1 MPLRPES
8 LPRDIDR
15 LVALVVE
22 LSAEND
28 QLRDLVKTAN
38 GLLFGARSERGSSIL
53 GDQASLALGDLAT
66 DVAAPAN
73 DDEPAAEESRTRKR
87 GRRNIGALPRHLPR
101 VDRVIEPDTQDCPCC
116 AGALHRIG
124 EDATEAFDWVPATVR
139 VIRTIRPKYACRHC
153 QTGIVQAPAPRR
165 LIEGSMTTT
174 STIALIATARF
185 AWSIPLN
192 RQMQML
198 AGQGVVVDRSVPV
211 VWMQKAAWWLEGLYG
226 LQLGMIHRQPRI
238 FCDETRM
245 PVLTKGQRRAR
256 IAQFWAHATD
266 DSPWNGP
273 APPAVCYIFAN
284 GRCYREIKSQLVA
297 YQGVLQVDGY
307 GAYKALEKARKGSGS
322 IQLAFC
328 LAHARRKFTDV
339 YKKTKS
345 PICARIIALIAQVY
359 AVEAG
364 VRGTSADQR
373 YAARQAESVEIM
385 VPIKSVLDA
394 TLPQLSTESALARA
408 IRYSLAHWQGLTR
421 FLDDGRLEPD
431 TNTVER
437 GMRNVAQGRKSS
449 LFAGSEAGARTWAIL
464 ASLLQTARLNGLDPY
479 VWLNDVLERI
489 VSGAVKN
496 HELDQLLA
504 WNWRPA
510 IPDVM
515 RVAA

>member
-1 MPLRPES
+1 M
-8 LPRDIDR
+8 
-15 LVALVVE
+15 
-22 LSAEND
+22 
-28 QLRDLVKTAN
+28 
-38 GLLFGARSERGSSIL
+38 
-53 GDQASLALGDLAT
+53 
-66 DVAAPAN
+66 
-73 DDEPAAEESRTRKR
+73 
-87 GRRNIGALPRHLPR
+87 
-101 VDRVIEPDTQDCPCC
+101 
-116 AGALHRIG
+116 
-124 EDATEAFDWVPATVR
+124 
-139 VIRTIRPKYACRHC
+139 
-153 QTGIVQAPAPRR
+153 
-165 LIEGSMTTT
+165 
-174 STIALIATARF
+174 
-185 AWSIPLN
+185 
-192 RQMQML
+192 
-198 AGQGVVVDRSVPV
+198 
-211 VWMQKAAWWLEGLYG
+211 
-226 LQLGMIHRQPRI
+226 
-238 FCDETRM
+238 
-245 PVLTKGQRRAR
+245 
-256 IAQFWAHATD
+256 
-266 DSPWNGP
+266 
-273 APPAVCYIFAN
+273 
-284 GRCYREIKSQLVA
+284 
-297 YQGVLQVDGY
+297 LQVDGY

-328 LAHARRKFTDV
+328 PADARRKFTDA

-345 PICARIIALIAQVY
+345 PVCARIVALIAQVY
-359 AVEAG
+359 AAEAG

-385 VPIKSVLDA
+385 AQIKSVLDA
-394 TLPQLSTESALARA
+394 TLPQLSTKSALARA

-504 WNWRPA
+504 WNRRPT